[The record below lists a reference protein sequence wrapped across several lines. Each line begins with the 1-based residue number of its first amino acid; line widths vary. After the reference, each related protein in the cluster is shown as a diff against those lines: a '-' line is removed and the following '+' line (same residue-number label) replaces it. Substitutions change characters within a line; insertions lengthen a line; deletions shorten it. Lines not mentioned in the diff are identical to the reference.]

1 MTTGN
6 KRATAGLI
14 FTEFRDLDIVEIANH
29 VAGAFEALG
38 HRVTG
43 THVISDSRASI
54 TTTGHE
60 FDLVTR
66 EDVDVAALPAPA
78 ASYLAVAIARTGP
91 GGGSSFARDSLL
103 ARVLQTL
110 FRQLRPDYVKW
121 IDPNVILTGA
131 DFARATGLAP
141 KAQRPV
147 STSKLPDVEETNDLL
162 QQRISDHDPAIFGNV
177 SSPERL
183 RAVFSGDWVDP
194 DKLAAE
200 AAAEA
205 RAREEADIEDRAPRR
220 LSAWMLSF
228 AVTLFALPVG
238 ITLMLLNMSKGEN
251 LRLTS
256 QAAALTGTF
265 IALQTFGSMAHAMS
279 ALQGLLG

>member
-1 MTTGN
+1 MTTGR

-14 FTEFRDLDIVEIANH
+14 FTDFRDLDIVEIANL
-29 VAGAFEALG
+29 VTGSFEALG

-54 TTTGHE
+54 TTTHHE

-66 EDVDVAALPAPA
+66 EDVDVSALPDPA
-78 ASYLAVAIARTGP
+78 ASYLAVAIARTGA
-91 GGGSSFARDSLL
+91 GGSTFARDSLL

-110 FRQLRPDYVKW
+110 FSALKPDYVKW
-121 IDPNVILTGA
+121 IDTDVVLTSA

-141 KAQRPV
+141 EARRPV
-147 STSKLPDVEETNDLL
+147 STCKLPDVEETNDLL

-183 RAVFSGDWVDP
+183 REIFDENWVDP
-194 DKLAAE
+194 GKLAAE
-200 AAAEA
+200 AAADA
-205 RAREEADIEDRAPRR
+205 RAREEADIEDLAPRR
-220 LSAWMLSF
+220 LSAWMMSF

-238 ITLMLLNMSKGEN
+238 VTLMVLNMSKGEN

-265 IALQTFGSMAHAMS
+265 IALQTFGSTAHAMS
-279 ALQGLLG
+279 ALQGILG